1 MTWLPVIISAY
12 FLLAVCALI
21 DKYLLTGPIPRPR
34 VYAFYVGILGI
45 LVLFLIPFID
55 FYIPETNQILL
66 SFLAGAVFVLALF
79 ELYKSLHLFEASRV
93 IPAIGGLSPLFTF
106 VLIYIFSFGFPP
118 HQIFSIESKEL
129 LSFSELI
136 SFILLVLGSVL
147 ITFKKEAFI
156 TLKVL
161 RISAFTAFL
170 FSLSFVLAK
179 YVYLSQPAYLSYGDQ
194 FWNGYIWI
202 RIGGVLTAL
211 VFLFLSLELRKKI
224 FKPRVSMISFLS
236 TISFKIKT
244 TSIFLF
250 NKGIGALANILQNWA
265 IALAPLGYVA
275 IINALQGTQY
285 VFLLI
290 IAVLV
295 CFKFPKILKE
305 EVSKRIIFQKTIAI
319 LFIGVGLT
327 ILFLV

>member
-1 MTWLPVIISAY
+1 MTWLTIIISAY
-12 FLLAVCALI
+12 FLLAICALI
-21 DKYLLTGPIPRPR
+21 DKYLLTGPIPHPR

-66 SFLAGAVFVLALF
+66 SFLAGIVFVLALF
-79 ELYKSLHLFEASRV
+79 YLYKSLHLFEASRV
-93 IPAIGGLSPLFTF
+93 VPAIGGFGPLFTF
-106 VLIYIFSFGFPP
+106 ALIYIFSLG
-118 HQIFSIESKEL
+118 KEL
-129 LSFSELI
+129 LSFSEVI
-136 SFILLVLGSVL
+136 AFILLVLGSVL
-147 ITFKKEAFI
+147 ITFRKEAFI

-179 YVYLSQPAYLSYGDQ
+179 YVYLSQP

-202 RIGGVLTAL
+202 RIGGVFAAL
-211 VFLFLSLELRKKI
+211 AFLFLSPELKNKI
-224 FKPRVSMISFLS
+224 FKPRISMISFFS
-236 TISFKIKT
+236 TLGYKIRT
-244 TSIFLF
+244 TGIFLF
-250 NKGIGALANILQNWA
+250 NKGIGAMANILQNWA
-265 IALAPLGYVA
+265 IALAPLGCVA

-290 IAVLV
+290 IAVLI

-305 EVSKRIIFQKTIAI
+305 EISKKIIFQKTIAI
-319 LFIGVGLT
+319 LSIGAGLM
-327 ILFLV
+327 ILLLI